1 MSNGTLHP
9 SITLGSLRPWMDPEA
24 ALSTK
29 IRMIL
34 ETRPGQVPWRP
45 DFGCDLRGLVGRQA
59 NDETLVKARYAVQ
72 TALSRWLPDVDVNSV
87 NVNLVR
93 NAQSADQFRQPEIP
107 IGERAL
113 VGSGPL
119 AAVRIDVELDTPD
132 GLMTVSAVVD

>member
-1 MSNGTLHP
+1 MSQTLHP
-9 SITLGSLRPWMDPEA
+9 SITLGSLRPYMDPEA

-34 ETRPGQVPWRP
+34 ETSPGQVPWRP
-45 DFGCDLRGLVGRQA
+45 EFGCDLRGLIGQQA
-59 NDETLVKARYAVQ
+59 NENTLVKARYAVQ
-72 TALSRWLPDVDVNSV
+72 TALARWLPDVTVNSV

-93 NAQSADQFRQPEIP
+93 DYTSADQFRSPEIP

-119 AAVRIDVELDTPD
+119 AAVRIDVELETPD
-132 GLMTVSAVVD
+132 GLMTVSAVVE